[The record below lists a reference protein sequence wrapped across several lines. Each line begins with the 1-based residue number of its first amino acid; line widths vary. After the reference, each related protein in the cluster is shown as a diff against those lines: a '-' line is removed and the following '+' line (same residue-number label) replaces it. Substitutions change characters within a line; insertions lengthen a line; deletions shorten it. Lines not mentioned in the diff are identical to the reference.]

1 MEITGIS
8 IKVPKE
14 AALPD
19 GVYTGS
25 WGGYV
30 ITLNYDKKVYELATK
45 DGVRGMDIKV
55 IVTVKDGI
63 STFETIKN

>member
-1 MEITGIS
+1 MEITKIS

-14 AALPD
+14 AVLPD
-19 GVYTGS
+19 GIYAGV

-30 ITLNYDKKVYELATK
+30 ITLNYDKKIYELATK

-55 IVTVKDGI
+55 VVTVKDGI
-63 STFETIKN
+63 PTFETIKN